1 MSNKRKQI
9 FVLILLIAVVM
20 SPMFATTMSATSG
33 DYTLNLSWVKN
44 AVNLIVGVFA
54 GGYVLLKAA
63 LDIFH
68 AVRNSSEDPN
78 GLKKA
83 IGGLVLNI
91 AILAGFF
98 FVLNY
103 VLDKAGAETNV
114 GKEGEA
120 QTNFFNAL
128 SGSLVMVRNA
138 VGL

>member
-1 MSNKRKQI
+1 MTNKRKQI
-9 FVLILLIAVVM
+9 FVMILLIAVVM
-20 SPMFATTMSATSG
+20 SPMFATTMTESSG
-33 DYTLNLSWVKN
+33 NYKLDLSWIKS
-44 AVNLIVGVFA
+44 AVNLIVGIFA

-91 AILAGFF
+91 AILAGFM

-103 VLDKAGAETNV
+103 VIGSVTVDTATENA
-114 GKEGEA
+114 A
-120 QTNFFNAL
+120 QGSFMKSL
-128 SGSLVMVRNA
+128 SGSLVTVRNA

>member
-20 SPMFATTMSATSG
+20 SPMFASEIKNGTT
-33 DYTLNLSWVKN
+33 TLNLAFVQR

-91 AILAGFF
+91 AILAAFLFVINYVFSGYVGNSIDLSSDTNAAQNGFF
-98 FVLNY
+98 
-103 VLDKAGAETNV
+103 GALT
-114 GKEGEA
+114 
-120 QTNFFNAL
+120 
-128 SGSLVMVRNA
+128 GSLVTVRNA